1 MVLLLLELLLH
12 GLRLASLVADQR
24 LLLEFEVGQLILLD
38 ELSLLLKLLS
48 HLVFDLLDLVF
59 CAFLK
64 LLGLDHS
71 LLIHVTVRS
80 QFLHADHLIKLS
92 VIKQEYLFWRQS
104 VVLLGHSGILESC
117 FHLPSSDNILAVQVV
132 ILLEEV
138 LQELGPLAL
147 LWLLVLRRIPD
158 EPRQPLELGPL
169 VLMLGIILAL
179 LAPVH
184 DISLSQVGRALL
196 ANVHPL
202 VQIYQ

>member
-1 MVLLLLELLLH
+1 
-12 GLRLASLVADQR
+12 
-24 LLLEFEVGQLILLD
+24 
-38 ELSLLLKLLS
+38 LLKLLS

-169 VLMLGIILAL
+169 VLMLGFILAL